1 MSVWKIWD
9 SNQGQYPSNILLGL
23 KIQKINFLISIIEY
37 KNKKV
42 KKLKL
47 KKMKVL
53 RIYVSGYGVI
63 AR

>member
-42 KKLKL
+42 KI
-47 KKMKVL
+47 KKMKVV